1 MSIRAHPSLPL
12 FTAEELSTARA
23 VRISQPPTHARAP
36 QMSHYM
42 HLQRVLADRG

>member
-1 MSIRAHPSLPL
+1 MSIRVHPSLPL
-12 FTAEELSTARA
+12 FTAELSTARA